1 VLKGTTLRIFG
12 AVLAGG
18 EARRMGGVDKALV
31 PFAGKS
37 LIAHVLDRLE
47 PQVEEVL
54 ISANGDASRFAQFG
68 CKVVAD
74 DLPQGPLSGVLACLK
89 QAAAMGAT
97 HLVTTPVDTP
107 FIPGDLVPQL
117 LLAAESATEGLAMAR
132 DDQQDHPATAVWPV
146 GLADALAAYLAEGG
160 RKVTGF
166 TKAHGAVTARFPDA
180 RAFMNLNTPEDLVQA
195 EAWAKG
201 AA

>member
-1 VLKGTTLRIFG
+1 VLKGTALRIFG

-97 HLVTTPVDTP
+97 
-107 FIPGDLVPQL
+107 
-117 LLAAESATEGLAMAR
+117 EGLAMAR

>member
-1 VLKGTTLRIFG
+1 MRKGTQLRIFG

-31 PFAGKS
+31 TLGGRP
-37 LIAHVLDRLE
+37 LIVHVLDRLE
-47 PQVEEVL
+47 PQVEAVL
-54 ISANGDASRFAQFG
+54 ISANGEPRRFADLG
-68 CKVVAD
+68 CQVVAD
-74 DLPQGPLSGVLACLK
+74 ERPKGPLSGVLACLRR
-89 QAAAMGAT
+89 AAERGAT

-117 LLAAESATEGLAMAR
+117 LLAAEDAPEGLAVAR

-146 GLADALAAYLAEGG
+146 ELVGALAEYLAAGG
-160 RKVTGF
+160 SKVTGF
-166 TKAHGAVTARFPDA
+166 TKAHGAVTAHFPDA
-180 RAFMNLNTPEDLVQA
+180 RAFLNLNTLEDLAAA